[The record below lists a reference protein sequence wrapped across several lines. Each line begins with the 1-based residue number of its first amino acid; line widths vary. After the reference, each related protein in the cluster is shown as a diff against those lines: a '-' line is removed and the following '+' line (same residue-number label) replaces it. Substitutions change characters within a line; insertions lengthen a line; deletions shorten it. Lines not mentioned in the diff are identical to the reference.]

1 MNNKKIILIL
11 VFCIFFLNKSQSK
24 QLSNNI
30 IVSIDNLIITEL
42 DINKEINFIKFI
54 KNGEVNTNLVIL
66 KKEAIDILIDRKIK
80 DIETNIF
87 KIEIQEKEIENSLYN
102 FLTELKINNENLNSF
117 YVKHEIEKDYL
128 RNIVRI
134 DLKWSKLIRQLYQS
148 RININ
153 MTEITKEIEKD
164 KKSTEEGEQLERKIF
179 TSEQNKLLNKFSI
192 THLEKSK
199 KKYLI
204 KFL

>member
-1 MNNKKIILIL
+1 MNNKRIILIL
-11 VFCIFFLNKSQSK
+11 IFCIFFVNKSQSK

-54 KNGEVNTNLVIL
+54 KSGEINMNVEVL
-66 KKEAIDILIDRKIK
+66 KKEAINILIDRKIK
-80 DIETNIF
+80 DIESSFF
-87 KIEIQEKEIENSLYN
+87 KIEVLEKEVENSLYN
-102 FLTELKINNENLNSF
+102 FINELKTNNENLNSF
-117 YVKHEIEKDYL
+117 YIKHEIEKDYL

-148 RININ
+148 RINVN
-153 MTEITKEIEKD
+153 MTEINKD
-164 KKSTEEGEQLERKIF
+164 IKKDIKSTEADERLEQNILIN
-179 TSEQNKLLNKFSI
+179 EQNKLLNKFSI

>member
-1 MNNKKIILIL
+1 MNNKRIFLILI
-11 VFCIFFLNKSQSK
+11 FYIFFVNKSESK

-54 KNGEVNTNLVIL
+54 KSGEINMNEEVL
-66 KKEAIDILIDRKIK
+66 KKEAINILIDRKIK
-80 DIETNIF
+80 DIESSFF
-87 KIEIQEKEIENSLYN
+87 KIEVLEKEVENSLYN
-102 FLTELKINNENLNSF
+102 FINELKTNNENLNSF
-117 YVKHEIEKDYL
+117 YIKHEIEKDYL
-128 RNIVRI
+128 RNIVII

-148 RININ
+148 RINVN
-153 MTEITKEIEKD
+153 MTEINKD
-164 KKSTEEGEQLERKIF
+164 IKKDVKNTETDERLEQNILIN
-179 TSEQNKLLNKFSI
+179 EQNKLLNKFSI

>member
-1 MNNKKIILIL
+1 MNNKRIFLILIFYI
-11 VFCIFFLNKSQSK
+11 FCVNKSESK

-54 KNGEVNTNLVIL
+54 KSGEINMNEEVL
-66 KKEAIDILIDRKIK
+66 KKEAINILIDRKIK
-80 DIETNIF
+80 DIESSFF
-87 KIEIQEKEIENSLYN
+87 KIEVLEKEVENSLYN
-102 FLTELKINNENLNSF
+102 FLNELKTNNENLNSF
-117 YVKHEIEKDYL
+117 YIKHEIEKDYL

-148 RININ
+148 RINVN
-153 MTEITKEIEKD
+153 MTEINKD
-164 KKSTEEGEQLERKIF
+164 IKKDIKNTETDERLEQNILIN
-179 TSEQNKLLNKFSI
+179 EQNKLLNKFSI

>member
-1 MNNKKIILIL
+1 MNNKRIFLILI
-11 VFCIFFLNKSQSK
+11 FYIFFVNKSESK

-54 KNGEVNTNLVIL
+54 KSGEINMNEEVL
-66 KKEAIDILIDRKIK
+66 KKEAINILIDRKIK
-80 DIETNIF
+80 DIESSFF
-87 KIEIQEKEIENSLYN
+87 KIEVLEKEVENSLYN
-102 FLTELKINNENLNSF
+102 FINELKTNNENLNSF
-117 YVKHEIEKDYL
+117 YIKHEIEKDYL

-148 RININ
+148 RINVN
-153 MTEITKEIEKD
+153 MTEINKD
-164 KKSTEEGEQLERKIF
+164 IKKDVKNTETDERLEQNILIN
-179 TSEQNKLLNKFSI
+179 EQNKLLNKFSI

>member
-54 KNGEVNTNLVIL
+54 KSGEVNTNLVVL
-66 KKEAIDILIDRKIK
+66 KKDAIDILIDRKIK

-102 FLTELKINNENLNSF
+102 FLTELKMNNENLNSF

>member
-1 MNNKKIILIL
+1 MNNKRIFLILI
-11 VFCIFFLNKSQSK
+11 FYIFFVNKSESK

-54 KNGEVNTNLVIL
+54 KSGEINMNEEVL
-66 KKEAIDILIDRKIK
+66 KKEAINILIDRKIK
-80 DIETNIF
+80 DIESSFF
-87 KIEIQEKEIENSLYN
+87 KIEVLEKEVENSLYN
-102 FLTELKINNENLNSF
+102 FLNELKTNNENLNSF
-117 YVKHEIEKDYL
+117 YIKHEIEKDYL

-148 RININ
+148 RINVN
-153 MTEITKEIEKD
+153 MTEINKD
-164 KKSTEEGEQLERKIF
+164 IKKDIKNTETDERLEQNILIN
-179 TSEQNKLLNKFSI
+179 EQNKLLNKFSI

>member
-1 MNNKKIILIL
+1 MNNKRIILIL
-11 VFCIFFLNKSQSK
+11 IFCIFFINKSQSK

-54 KNGEVNTNLVIL
+54 KSGEINMNVEVL
-66 KKEAIDILIDRKIK
+66 KKEAINILIDRKIK
-80 DIETNIF
+80 DIESSFF
-87 KIEIQEKEIENSLYN
+87 KIEVQEKEVENSLYN
-102 FLTELKINNENLNSF
+102 FLNELKTNNENLNSF
-117 YVKHEIEKDYL
+117 YIKHEIEKDYL

-148 RININ
+148 RINVN
-153 MTEITKEIEKD
+153 MTEINKD
-164 KKSTEEGEQLERKIF
+164 IKKDIKSTEADERLEQNILIN
-179 TSEQNKLLNKFSI
+179 EQNKLLNKFSI

>member
-1 MNNKKIILIL
+1 MNNKRIFLILI
-11 VFCIFFLNKSQSK
+11 FYIFFVNKSESK

-54 KNGEVNTNLVIL
+54 KSGEININEEIL
-66 KKEAIDILIDRKIK
+66 KKEAINILIDRKIK
-80 DIETNIF
+80 DIESSFF
-87 KIEIQEKEIENSLYN
+87 KIEVQEKEVENSLYN
-102 FLTELKINNENLNSF
+102 FLNELKTNNENLNSF
-117 YVKHEIEKDYL
+117 YIKHEIEKDYL
-128 RNIVRI
+128 RNIVKI

-148 RININ
+148 RINVN
-153 MTEITKEIEKD
+153 MTEINKD
-164 KKSTEEGEQLERKIF
+164 IKKDIKSTETDERLEQNILIN
-179 TSEQNKLLNKFSI
+179 EQNKLLNKFSI

>member
-1 MNNKKIILIL
+1 MNNKRIILIL
-11 VFCIFFLNKSQSK
+11 IFCIFFVNKSQSK

-54 KNGEVNTNLVIL
+54 KSGEINMNVEVL
-66 KKEAIDILIDRKIK
+66 KKEAINILIDRKIK
-80 DIETNIF
+80 DIESSFF
-87 KIEIQEKEIENSLYN
+87 KIEVQEKEVENSLYN
-102 FLTELKINNENLNSF
+102 FLNELKTNNENLNSF
-117 YVKHEIEKDYL
+117 YIKHEIEKDYL

-148 RININ
+148 RINVN
-153 MTEITKEIEKD
+153 MTEINKD
-164 KKSTEEGEQLERKIF
+164 IKKDIKSTETDERLEQNILIN
-179 TSEQNKLLNKFSI
+179 EQNKLLNKFSI

>member
-1 MNNKKIILIL
+1 MNNKRIFLILI
-11 VFCIFFLNKSQSK
+11 FYIFFVNKSESK

-54 KNGEVNTNLVIL
+54 KSGEINMNEEVL
-66 KKEAIDILIDRKIK
+66 KKEAINILIDRKIK
-80 DIETNIF
+80 DIESSFF
-87 KIEIQEKEIENSLYN
+87 KIEVLEKEVENSLYN
-102 FLTELKINNENLNSF
+102 FLNELKTNNENLNSF
-117 YVKHEIEKDYL
+117 YIKHEIEKDYL

-148 RININ
+148 RINVN
-153 MTEITKEIEKD
+153 MTEINKD
-164 KKSTEEGEQLERKIF
+164 IKKDIKSTETDERLEQNILIN
-179 TSEQNKLLNKFSI
+179 EQNKLLNKFSI

>member
-1 MNNKKIILIL
+1 MNNKRIILIL
-11 VFCIFFLNKSQSK
+11 IFCIFFVNKSESK

-54 KNGEVNTNLVIL
+54 KSGEINMNKEVL
-66 KKEAIDILIDRKIK
+66 KKEAINILIDRKIK
-80 DIETNIF
+80 DIETSFF
-87 KIEIQEKEIENSLYN
+87 KIEVQEKEVENSLYN
-102 FLTELKINNENLNSF
+102 FLNEIKTNNENLNSF
-117 YVKHEIEKDYL
+117 YIKHEIEKDYL

-148 RININ
+148 RINVN
-153 MTEITKEIEKD
+153 MTEINNDIKKD
-164 KKSTEEGEQLERKIF
+164 IKSNETDERLEQNILIN
-179 TSEQNKLLNKFSI
+179 EQNKLLNKFSI

>member
-1 MNNKKIILIL
+1 MNNKRIILIL
-11 VFCIFFLNKSQSK
+11 IFCIFFINKSESK
-24 QLSNNI
+24 QFSNNI

-54 KNGEVNTNLVIL
+54 KSGEINMNKEVL
-66 KKEAIDILIDRKIK
+66 KKEAINILIDRKIK
-80 DIETNIF
+80 DIETSFF
-87 KIEIQEKEIENSLYN
+87 KIEVQEKEVENSLYN
-102 FLTELKINNENLNSF
+102 FLNEIKTNNENLNSF
-117 YVKHEIEKDYL
+117 YIKHEIEKDYL

-148 RININ
+148 RINVN
-153 MTEITKEIEKD
+153 MTEINKD
-164 KKSTEEGEQLERKIF
+164 IKKDVKNTETDERLEQNILIN
-179 TSEQNKLLNKFSI
+179 EQNKLLNKFSI

>member
-1 MNNKKIILIL
+1 MNNKRIFLILI
-11 VFCIFFLNKSQSK
+11 FYIFFVNKSESK

-54 KNGEVNTNLVIL
+54 KSGEINMNEEVL
-66 KKEAIDILIDRKIK
+66 KKEAINILIDRKIK
-80 DIETNIF
+80 DIESSFF
-87 KIEIQEKEIENSLYN
+87 KIEVQEKEVENSLYN
-102 FLTELKINNENLNSF
+102 LLNELKTNNENLNSF
-117 YVKHEIEKDYL
+117 YIKHEIEKDYV

-148 RININ
+148 RINVN
-153 MTEITKEIEKD
+153 MTEINKD
-164 KKSTEEGEQLERKIF
+164 IKKDIKNTETDERLEQNILIN
-179 TSEQNKLLNKFSI
+179 EQNKLLNKFSI

>member
-1 MNNKKIILIL
+1 MNNKRIFLILI
-11 VFCIFFLNKSQSK
+11 FYIFFVNKSESK

-54 KNGEVNTNLVIL
+54 KSGEINMNEEVL
-66 KKEAIDILIDRKIK
+66 KKEAINILIDRKIK
-80 DIETNIF
+80 DIESSFF
-87 KIEIQEKEIENSLYN
+87 KIEVLEKEVENSLYN
-102 FLTELKINNENLNSF
+102 FLNELKTNNENLNSF
-117 YVKHEIEKDYL
+117 YIKHEIEKDYL
-128 RNIVRI
+128 RNIVKI

-148 RININ
+148 RINVN
-153 MTEITKEIEKD
+153 MTEINNDIKKD
-164 KKSTEEGEQLERKIF
+164 IKSNETDERLEQNILIN
-179 TSEQNKLLNKFSI
+179 EQNKLLNKFSI

>member
-1 MNNKKIILIL
+1 MNNKRIFLILI
-11 VFCIFFLNKSQSK
+11 FYIFFVNKSESK

-54 KNGEVNTNLVIL
+54 KSGEINMNVEVL
-66 KKEAIDILIDRKIK
+66 KKEAINILIDRKIK
-80 DIETNIF
+80 DIESSFF
-87 KIEIQEKEIENSLYN
+87 KIEVQEKEVENSLYN
-102 FLTELKINNENLNSF
+102 FLNELKTNDENLNSF
-117 YVKHEIEKDYL
+117 YIKHEIEKDYL

-148 RININ
+148 RINVN
-153 MTEITKEIEKD
+153 MTEINKD
-164 KKSTEEGEQLERKIF
+164 IKKDIKSTETDERLEQNILIN
-179 TSEQNKLLNKFSI
+179 EQNKLLNKFSI